1 MITTLTKQDLI
12 DFENMIALLF
22 KAKQIRSI
30 IHLSSGNEDQMLE
43 IFKDIKPED
52 WVMGSWR
59 MHYQC
64 LLKGVPPEE
73 LLAEIMAGKSIHLC
87 FPQYNI
93 MSSGIV
99 GGILPIAVGVAMGI
113 KRQANADLLTPTRKV
128 HCFLGDMTAQTGIAR
143 ECIDYAQKHN
153 LPIRFI
159 IEDNGF
165 GVCTDTRTVW
175 NVSGIL
181 GRLEHEPG
189 DKFMDMVEQ
198 NKILYYHYKHTKYP
212 HAGSGERIEF

>member
-1 MITTLTKQDLI
+1 
-12 DFENMIALLF
+12 MIALLF

-30 IHLSSGNEDQMLE
+30 IHLSDGNEDQLIK
-43 IFKDIKPED
+43 IFQDIKPED

-73 LLAEIMAGKSIHLC
+73 LLKEIMEGRSIHLC

-113 KRQANADLLTPTRKV
+113 QRTYVAKGLTTPKV

-143 ECIDYAQKHN
+143 ESIAYAQAHD

-159 IEDNGF
+159 VEDNGF
-165 GVCTDTRTVW
+165 SVCTDTRTVW
-175 NVSGIL
+175 NVKGKL
-181 GRLEHEPG
+181 GRLEHECNEPMEMTE
-189 DKFMDMVEQ
+189 D
-198 NKILYYHYKHTKYP
+198 NKVLYYHYKHEKYP
-212 HAGSGERIEF
+212 HAGSGERIQF

>member
-30 IHLSSGNEDQMLE
+30 IHLSTGNEDQMLE
-43 IFKDIKPED
+43 IFKTIKAED

-64 LLKGVPPEE
+64 LLKGVPQEE
-73 LLAEIMAGKSIHLC
+73 LLAEIMAGRSIHLC

-113 KRQANADLLTPTRKV
+113 KRQADAKPTRKV

-143 ECIDYAQKHN
+143 ESIAYAQAHD

-165 GVCTDTRTVW
+165 SVCTDTRKVW
-175 NVSGIL
+175 NVL
-181 GRLEHEPG
+181 GPLDTLAHEPG
-189 DKFMDMVEQ
+189 TKNLMDLVEQ
-198 NKILYYHYKHTKYP
+198 DKVVYYHYKHSKYP
-212 HAGSGERIEF
+212 HAGSGERIQF